1 MNTIPIL
8 LTMIIIAECQM
19 AFTNEVQNNRRIS
32 DLQVTENQEIQD
44 IDAIKRRSIISEET
58 YGTEVTRRI
67 VDRAEDDEKAGPRI
81 ERLVKRVTVKELEH
95 KLNVARKENRA
106 QIKACGEKH
115 NFKPFEQCKNC
126 YQNCRGPR
134 HCMRCRLVCL
144 RDKNELNSKGCDI
157 DKSKINAL
165 RQRINVLTGK

>member
-1 MNTIPIL
+1 MNIIPIL
-8 LTMIIIAECQM
+8 LTIIIVVECQM
-19 AFTNEVQNNRRIS
+19 VFTKEVQNNRRIS
-32 DLQVTENQEIQD
+32 DLHDTENQEIQD
-44 IDAIKRRSIISEET
+44 IDTIKRRSIILEET
-58 YGTEVTRRI
+58 YGTKVTRRI
-67 VDRAEDDEKAGPRI
+67 VERTGDDEKAGLRI

-95 KLNVARKENRA
+95 KLDVARKENRA

-126 YQNCRGPR
+126 YKNCRGPR

-144 RDKNELNSKGCDI
+144 EDKKELNSKGCDI
-157 DKSKINAL
+157 DKNKINAL